1 MLPCEASQSTS
12 LPLVVEGPSEERHDP
27 AIKVEIA
34 IGDVVV
40 RMGNSYLE

>member
-1 MLPCEASQSTS
+1 MRS
-12 LPLVVEGPSEERHDP
+12 LAVDILAAGCGRPSEERHDP